1 MTLSVFN
8 FSLKDHS
15 CFSSKTCI

>member
-8 FSLKDHS
+8 FSLMDHS